1 MLQKIKTILEKTEH
15 RPYPMPRSPWLMR
28 QTWEHLLFAHWRV
41 DVNAVR
47 AVVPAELELDLFD
60 GEAWVAVVPF
70 LITDA
75 SLRSMPAIP
84 FMSKFPEMNVRTYVR
99 YKGQSG
105 VYFFSLD
112 AANPVAVETARK
124 LFHLPYFN
132 ATMKCDTETGGTK
145 YQSLRKDSRGA
156 AGELIMS
163 YRPVG
168 PVTDFSNDSLERWFT
183 ERYCLFTVHRGRVYS
198 IEIHHPRWPL
208 QPAAAEFTR
217 NTMIETVGLQA
228 LDGAPSLLYA
238 EAIDTIE
245 WNESLRS

>member
-1 MLQKIKTILEKTEH
+1 MLDKIKTILEKTEH
-15 RPYPMPRSPWLMR
+15 RPYPLPRSPWLMR

-41 DVNAVR
+41 DVKSLR

-60 GEAWVAVVPF
+60 GEAWIAVVPF

-84 FMSKFPEMNVRTYVR
+84 FLSKFPEMNVRTYVR
-99 YKGQSG
+99 HNGQAG

-112 AANPVAVETARK
+112 AANRLAVEAARK

-132 ATMKCDTETGGTK
+132 ATMTCDTERGGTK
-145 YQSLRKDSRGA
+145 YRSVRNDGRGA
-156 AGELIMS
+156 PGELIVS
-163 YRPVG
+163 YEPTG
-168 PVTDFSNDSLERWFT
+168 PVKDFPSDSVERWFT
-183 ERYCLFTVHRGRVYS
+183 ERYCLFTVHGKNVYS

-217 NTMIETVGLQA
+217 NTMLETVGLQA
-228 LDGAPSLLYA
+228 VDGAPSLLYA
-238 EAIDTIE
+238 DRIDTIE
-245 WNESLRS
+245 WNESRRS